1 MISPASG
8 SLRPVFVSKV
18 HLVALANVIRGHRK
32 EISLYLPG
40 DMPEKIRGIDGQ
52 SDFIPQ
58 AIQGLLE
65 RLLTYVQTHATEIRE
80 NCFQCNPNMGDG
92 VELEECL
99 RIRPGAFAGTK
110 IVLVSTDK
118 CWLIESKAFQSCSQL
133 ASVALSSAIREVA
146 SDAFAGCGP
155 IAFEVDLSEN
165 SIVGF
170 PWGAAAGST
179 ITWTGGEIQ
188 SFMKQVLARTLTEL
202 PLTIS
207 EQLTA
212 VKPYCFEYCA
222 ALAGEISLPLVQ
234 TIGTYA
240 FRGCSSITK
249 VSIGS
254 DVTSIGSYAFSGCS
268 ALTQIE
274 IAKPTNSISGKPWGA
289 PSGTTV
295 VWTG

>member
-18 HLVALANVIRGHRK
+18 HLVSLANVIRGHRK

-65 RLLTYVQTHATEIRE
+65 RMLTYVQTNALEIRE
-80 NCFQCNPNMGDG
+80 NCFQCNPNMADG
-92 VELEECL
+92 VVLEKCK
-99 RIRPGAFAGTK
+99 RIRPSAFARTS
-110 IVLVSTDK
+110 IVLLETNRCK
-118 CWLIESKAFQSCSQL
+118 LIDSKAFQNCSHL
-133 ASVALSSAIREVA
+133 ASVKLSNKIMQIAP
-146 SDAFAGCGP
+146 DAFSGCGA
-155 IAFEVDLSEN
+155 IAFEIALSEDYV
-165 SIVGF
+165 IGF
-170 PWGAAAGST
+170 PWGADANST
-179 ITWTGGEIQ
+179 ITWTGHQ
-188 SFMKQVLARTLTEL
+188 TPSFQKCLLERTLTEL

-212 VKPYCFEYCA
+212 VKPYCFEYCT
-222 ALAGEISLPLVQ
+222 ALSGEISLPLVQ

-240 FRGCSSITK
+240 FRNCSSITK

-254 DVTSIGSYAFSGCS
+254 DITSIGNYAFSGCT
-268 ALTQIE
+268 ALTRIE
-274 IAKPTNSISGKPWGA
+274 IAKPSNSISGKPWGA